1 MAHQLSSLEKKN
13 ADWFLNDSSR
23 HSLFAITITAGSI
36 RGLSD
41 CRIEFRYPISAIAGK
56 NGSGKSTLLA
66 LAACAFHNEAGG
78 WRLPDRRLPYYT
90 LSDFF
95 IQAAE
100 DVPVDGISIA
110 YEIFSDAW
118 VPDENIPAGVGVGT
132 QYRWKNQGGKWND
145 YSTRLDRPVAFLGI
159 ERVVPHAERSV
170 YRSYRYSFSNAESAG
185 WEERVREAVSKVLG
199 AQYTEFEVR
208 SHGKYRLPVVRRN
221 GSRYSGF
228 NMGAGEK
235 ALFEVFAALFAAPD
249 GSLFLID
256 EIELGLHEAA
266 QRMYIRQLSEVC
278 LKKKIQ
284 IICTTHSPTILESL
298 PLIGRFLIQA
308 GERTEIISGVSSAL
322 AAGRLGDAHS
332 GELDVYVEDQA
343 ARILLEVFSGYS
355 LLRRIRVVHVG
366 SHSAVMHQVAA
377 KYIEDSPKNCIA
389 ILDGDQRKTHQSHIK
404 KFVDYLG
411 GFADDDAKEWGSHRI
426 FFLPGSVAPEHWVF
440 DELRKCERSQIA
452 QALDIDDVHLLGNAL
467 DCALAA
473 EAHSSIHEFCR
484 VLGLGG
490 DKFSIWK
497 DCCKAL
503 KSHAGE
509 LKQLLLDGIHSA
521 LNLQSTGP
529 EIKLDA
535 LPIKEKIKSSG
546 VTSGA
551 SPMIAPPSTIK
562 EAK

>member
-1 MAHQLSSLEKKN
+1 VAHELSRLEKKN
-13 ADWFLNDSSR
+13 ADWFLNDPTR
-23 HSLFAITITAGSI
+23 HSLFAITVAVGSI
-36 RGLSD
+36 RGLRD

-66 LAACAFHNEAGG
+66 LAACAFHNEANG
-78 WRLPDRRLPYYT
+78 WRLPDRKLPYYT

-118 VPDENIPAGVGVGT
+118 VPDANVPDGVGVGT

-170 YRSYRYSFSNAESAG
+170 YRSYRYSFSSAESAG

-278 LKKKIQ
+278 FKKKIQ
-284 IICTTHSPTILESL
+284 IICTTHSPVILESM
-298 PLIGRFLIQA
+298 PPVGRFLIQA
-308 GERTEIISGVSSAL
+308 GTSTRIFRAISSAF
-322 AAGRLGDAHS
+322 AAGRLGDTHS
-332 GELDVYVEDQA
+332 GELNVYVEDDA

-355 LLRRIRVVHVG
+355 LLKRIRVISVG
-366 SHSAVMHQVAA
+366 SHSAVMHQIAA
-377 KYIEDSPKNCIA
+377 KYIEDPTKNCIA
-389 ILDGDQRKTHQSHIK
+389 ILDGDQRGRRQSHVK
-404 KFVDYLG
+404 RFSDYLG
-411 GFADDDAKEWGSHRI
+411 GQFSDEAKRWGDQRI
-426 FFLPGSVAPEHWVF
+426 FFLPEDASPEHWVF
-440 DELRKCERSQIA
+440 AELRKCNADNIA
-452 QALDIDDVHLLGNAL
+452 HSLGIDDVHLLGNAL
-467 DCALAA
+467 DCALAVD
-473 EAHSSIHEFCR
+473 AHSSIYEFRR
-484 VLGLGG
+484 VLGLER

-503 KSHAGE
+503 EIHASE
-509 LKQLLLDGIHSA
+509 LKQLLLSDIYNVLDIQLVDA
-521 LNLQSTGP
+521 RVKLNVIPVTENIAG
-529 EIKLDA
+529 A
-535 LPIKEKIKSSG
+535 G
-546 VTSGA
+546 VTSDTTLSIMK
-551 SPMIAPPSTIK
+551 SPYLK
-562 EAK
+562 ED